1 MVQSVKWSTAALAEM
16 GAGLSPAALFP
27 VYVPRKA
34 AADAPR
40 ACVPAAHMGDFLVL
54 GLAQLWALW
63 HLGNGELLLSLHTL
77 FVTLV

>member
-1 MVQSVKWSTAALAEM
+1 MVQSVKWSSAALAEM

-40 ACVPAAHMGDFLVL
+40 ACVPAAHMGDLDEVP
-54 GLAQLWALW
+54 G
-63 HLGNGELLLSLHTL
+63 S
-77 FVTLV
+77 